1 MSDDLKQPHNK
12 TGGEEFEALHSS
24 REEKTSSKAFV
35 PETGC
40 DGEEDAG
47 PLKEAVDSS
56 NKGKFWD
63 QKAADKGKA
72 SHRGQLPDYGKPRQC
87 KDCNVNQWFS
97 TVYCSEDSNTCCY
110 YVWLMLLYKINLC
123 GDMACYLVCVKK
135 DAAVVTPLCCYIVT
149 KSGWHCE
156 DMVTWLY
163 YVR

>member
-1 MSDDLKQPHNK
+1 MVKSLRHCIHQ
-12 TGGEEFEALHSS
+12 
-24 REEKTSSKAFV
+24 
-35 PETGC
+35 ETGC

-97 TVYCSEDSNTCCY
+97 TVYCSEDSNTCC
-110 YVWLMLLYKINLC
+110 
-123 GDMACYLVCVKK
+123 LVN
-135 DAAVVTPLCCYIVT
+135 AVIQN
-149 KSGWHCE
+149 
-156 DMVTWLY
+156 
-163 YVR
+163 